1 MEKKYQDIINKPHH
15 VSQRHPQMSMAK
27 RAAQFHPVTMTQA
40 EFPDAPTIQEYWSW
54 INDQTSVWCD

>member
-27 RAAQFHPVTMTQA
+27 RAAQFAPVTMTKA

-54 INDQTSVWCD
+54 SNDQTSVWCD